1 MQTTPELLNEITRLG
16 AAGFEPREIAFMLG
30 VAPSEFI
37 PRVKNEDDEI
47 SIAYFK
53 GFYTAELSVRE
64 SILSLARSGSSP
76 AHTMALKLFYETRSN
91 LRKQSFPG
99 FDE

>member
-1 MQTTPELLNEITRLG
+1 MQTTPEILEEITRLA

-30 VAPSEFI
+30 VAPSVFI
-37 PRVKNEDDEI
+37 PRCKDEDDEI

-53 GFYTAELSVRE
+53 GFYTSELSIRE

-76 AHTMALKLFYETRSN
+76 AHTMALKLFYETRTS
-91 LRKQSFPG
+91 LRRQSFPG